1 MEKDKERFEVGY
13 DKDNYKEKTITEWKG
28 KTIKKATVIHKG
40 GDGYLKIEFTC
51 GVIKKYGYN
60 ELGFWETE

>member
-13 DKDNYKEKTITEWKG
+13 DKYKNKEKTITAWTG

-40 GDGYLKIEFTC
+40 GDGYLSIEFTD
-51 GVIKKYGYN
+51 GVAKKYGYN
-60 ELGFWETE
+60 ELGFWETK